1 MNAIFI
7 YMVKVAVYLI
17 AFYLVY
23 SVLLSRD
30 TTYYR
35 NRAFILISLI
45 SSLIFPL
52 LSFQFTGPIGI
63 RFFGKVLSE
72 VFITATSNPGRKF
85 SFAVS
90 AQNLIQI
97 IYSVY
102 IIVVFVFIIKL
113 IVDLVNLLVL
123 IKRNKALNSRIIMFS
138 GLSTSGFSALGYI
151 FINKKLSQ
159 KDTSDII
166 RHEENHL
173 KHNHFAD
180 ILFIEIIKAFQ
191 WFNPVVYLFNRSLRA
206 IHEYQADQECLSTGI
221 PVVNYQNLLFKQVLK
236 SGAFNLTN
244 SFSNP
249 SLIKKRMIMMT
260 KKRTSAIANIKLLIV
275 IPVVAFVFVGIS
287 AYKAI
292 PLTVP
297 VTGTLKS
304 FEEVM
309 PPPPPPPPPESKI
322 NIQTEEN
329 AEPEPFVVV
338 ESMPMFPG
346 GDEALLKFIRANT
359 RFPEKAKNQNITGK
373 VIIRFCVTSKGSV
386 NQISVLRGLSP
397 ELDAEAV
404 RVVSTLPDFRPGTQG
419 GKAVP
424 VWYMAPIVFALK

>member
-1 MNAIFI
+1 
-7 YMVKVAVYLI
+7 MVKVAVYLI

-52 LSFQFTGPIGI
+52 LSIRFTGPLGI

-72 VFITATSNPGRKF
+72 VFVTAKYNPGGKF

-90 AQNLIQI
+90 AQDII
-97 IYSVY
+97 HTIYSVY
-102 IIVVFVFIIKL
+102 IIVVLVFIIKL
-113 IVDLVNLLVL
+113 LVDLANLLVL

-159 KDTSDII
+159 KDSSEII
-166 RHEENHL
+166 KHEENHL

-221 PVVNYQNLLFKQVLK
+221 PVVNYQNLLFKQVLR
-236 SGAFNLTN
+236 SGVFNLTN

-260 KKRTSAIANIKLLIV
+260 KKRTSAISNIKMLIA
-275 IPVVAFVFVGIS
+275 IPVVAFVFIGIS
-287 AYKAI
+287 AYKSI
-292 PLTVP
+292 PLSV
-297 VTGTLKS
+297 VRS
-304 FEEVM
+304 AFEEVM
-309 PPPPPPPPPESKI
+309 PPPPPPPPPESNN
-322 NIQTEEN
+322 NIQSEEN
-329 AEPEPFVVV
+329 AEPEPFIVV

-346 GDEALLKFIRANT
+346 GDAALLKFVRENT
-359 RFPEKAKNQNITGK
+359 RYPEKAKQQQITGK
-373 VIIRFCVTSKGSV
+373 VVVRFCITHTGKV
-386 NQISVLRGLSP
+386 NQINVLKGLSP

-404 RVVSTLPDFRPGTQG
+404 RVVSKLPDFQPGTQG

-424 VWYMAPIVFALK
+424 VWYMVPIVFKLQ

>member
-1 MNAIFI
+1 
-7 YMVKVAVYLI
+7 MVKVAVYLT

-35 NRAFILISLI
+35 NRAFILISII
-45 SSLIFPL
+45 SSLIFPS
-52 LSFQFTGPIGI
+52 LSFQFTGPLGI

-72 VFITATSNPGRKF
+72 VFVSATSSPNRKF

-90 AQNLIQI
+90 AHDLIQI

-102 IIVVFVFIIKL
+102 FIIVIIFIIKL

-123 IKRNKALNSRIIMFS
+123 IKRNKARDNRIIMFH

-151 FINKKLSQ
+151 FINKKVSQ
-159 KDTSDII
+159 KDASDII

-173 KHNHFAD
+173 KHNHFVD

-191 WFNPVVYLFNRSLRA
+191 WFNPVIYLFNRSLRA

-221 PVVNYQNLLFKQVLK
+221 PLVNYQNLLFKQVLR
-236 SGAFNLTN
+236 SGTFNLTN

-275 IPVVAFVFVGIS
+275 IPVVVFIFIGIS
-287 AYKAI
+287 AYKEI

-297 VTGTLKS
+297 VTGIRNPS
-304 FEEVM
+304 SEEVM
-309 PPPPPPPPPESKI
+309 PPPPPPPPPPESKI
-322 NIQTEEN
+322 KVVNEES
-329 AEPEPFVVV
+329 AEEEPFIVV
-338 ESMPMFPG
+338 ENMPMFPG
-346 GDEALLKFIRANT
+346 GEKALLKFIRENT
-359 RFPEKAKNQNITGK
+359 RFPEKAKQQNITGK
-373 VIIRFCVTSKGSV
+373 VIVRFCVTSRGSV
-386 NQISVLRGLSP
+386 NQISVLKGLSP

-404 RVVSTLPDFRPGTQG
+404 RVISTLPDFKPGTQG

-424 VWYMAPIVFALK
+424 VWYMSPIVFTLK